1 MGSLTDKV
9 ALVTG
14 GSSGIGEATARLFAR
29 EGARVAVLALEREEL
44 ERVAEDISDSFGASM
59 PVLADISKPE
69 QMKAAVD
76 KVVGRWGRLDV
87 VFANAGINGVWA
99 PLHEF
104 DPDEWRQ
111 TIDVNLTGTFF
122 TVKYAAPYLKQQG
135 GAIVI
140 TSSINGTRV
149 FSSPGATAY
158 SCSKAGQVALAKMLA
173 LELAE
178 DRIRVNVVCPG
189 NIATEIEESTERQDL
204 ESMGESV
211 GFPARMIPLT
221 ERAAGRP
228 EQVAEVVLF
237 LVSGASSHV
246 TGAVVTVD
254 GAQSLMVG

>member
-1 MGSLTDKV
+1 MGSLSDKV

-44 ERVAEDISDSFGASM
+44 ERVAEDLSGSPGRAM
-59 PVLADISKPE
+59 PVAADISKPE

-99 PLHEF
+99 PVDEL
-104 DPDEWRQ
+104 DPEEWRQ

-122 TVKYAAPYLKQQG
+122 TVKYAVPHLRRRG

-149 FSSPGATAY
+149 FSTPGATAY
-158 SCSKAGQVALAKMLA
+158 SCSKAGQVAMAKMLA
-173 LELAE
+173 LELAG

-211 GFPARMIPLT
+211 GFPAKKIPLT
-221 ERAAGRP
+221 DRAAGSP
-228 EQVAEVVLF
+228 GQVAEAVLF
-237 LVSGASSHV
+237 LVSEASSHV
-246 TGAVVTVD
+246 TGTVVIVD